1 MDFKEKTVIVTGASR
16 GIGKAIALKMG
27 ELGANVVINYS
38 RDEKGAK
45 AVLDELTKMGS
56 KGIIVK
62 SNVTS
67 TDEVDDMIDK
77 TIDTFGH
84 IHVLVNNAGITR
96 DSLLLRMKE
105 EDWDSVLET
114 NLKGVFNCT
123 KAVTRHMMK
132 ARQGVIINISSVIG
146 ITGNAGQ
153 SNYAAAKAGIIGFSK
168 SMAKELAPRGIRVNV
183 VAPGFIKTDM
193 TDVLDDKIKQGI
205 LSNIPLKRYGT
216 PDDIAQVVAFLA
228 SDYSSYIT
236 GQVINVDGGMII

>member
-38 RDEKGAK
+38 HDEKGAK